1 MKTMR
6 RGVALALLVGL
17 LTACGSPG
25 AARAQ
30 NPDTDPAVTG
40 SSASGS
46 ATAEFPAPD
55 SVLAATLSRA
65 FRTAARRALPAVV
78 FVSVEKEVAA
88 RRMPV
93 PEPFQRFFQMPEGD
107 QPHFR
112 QEGTGSGFIYDAEGY
127 VMTNHHVVANATRVS
142 VRLRDG
148 REFSAEVVGSDPST
162 DVAILKIDPGGDE
175 LPVVEL
181 GSSEGVA
188 VGDWV
193 LALGNPLGLDFTVTA
208 GIVSAKGRQLTARE
222 AALEAFIQTDAA
234 INMGNSGGPLIDLM
248 GRVVGVNTAISGGQ
262 RWVGYGFAV
271 PVSLAQRVAGD
282 LIEYGRVRRPRL
294 GVRVSDVTAV
304 DAEAY
309 RMDEVRGAE
318 INTVEDGGP
327 AEEAGLQIGD
337 VVVAVNGETIEDATD
352 LTTTLAGF
360 RPGDEVTLTVLR
372 DGERREIEAELGE
385 FDTGSG
391 GTATEAA
398 AQEDTP
404 ETRLGF
410 GVQELTPA
418 IARELGFQRSEG
430 VIVSRVAPNSNAAEA
445 GVRRGQ
451 LLLRINDAPVSTV
464 SDVQGALEGIEAGQV
479 VSIRVRDPEIG
490 RTIVNFRAR
499 E

>member
-1 MKTMR
+1 MRTMMT
-6 RGVALALLVGL
+6 RGLALVLAAGL

-25 AARAQ
+25 DAQAQ
-30 NPDTDPAVTG
+30 NPATEQAPAAAELPTD
-40 SSASGS
+40 SA
-46 ATAEFPAPD
+46 APD
-55 SVLAATLSRA
+55 SALAATLSRA
-65 FRTAARRALPAVV
+65 FRTAAERALPAVV

-88 RRMPV
+88 RRMPI
-93 PEPFQRFFQMPEGD
+93 PEPFQRFFQMPEGE

-127 VMTNHHVVANATRVS
+127 VMTNHHVVADASRVS

-148 REFSAEVVGSDPST
+148 REFSADVVGSDPST
-162 DVAILKIDPGGDE
+162 DVAILKIDPDGEE
-175 LPVVEL
+175 LPVARL
-181 GSSEGVA
+181 GNSSRLA

-193 LALGNPLGLDFTVTA
+193 LALGNPFGLDFTVTA

-248 GRVVGVNTAISGGQ
+248 GRVVGINTAISGGQ

-271 PVSLAQRVAGD
+271 PVDLARRVAGD

-294 GVRVSDVTAV
+294 GVRVGDVTAV

-309 RMDEVRGAE
+309 GLDEVRGAE
-318 INTVEDGGP
+318 VVTVEDGGP
-327 AEEAGLQIGD
+327 ADRAGLEIGD
-337 VVVAVNGETIEDATD
+337 VVLAVNDQEIEDATA

-360 RPGDEVTLTVLR
+360 RPGDRVTITVVR
-372 DGERREIEAELGE
+372 DGERRRIEAELGE
-385 FDTGSG
+385 FDTGEEG
-391 GTATEAA
+391 ARTESAPD
-398 AQEDTP
+398 EDAP

-410 GVQELTPA
+410 GVQPLTPQ
-418 IARELGFQRSEG
+418 IARQLEFEETEG
-430 VIVSRVAPNSNAAEA
+430 VIVSQVSSNSNAAQA

-451 LLLRINDAPVSTV
+451 LLLRINDTPVNTV
-464 SDVQGALEGIEAGQV
+464 DDVREALAEIEPGEV
-479 VSIRVRDPEIG
+479 VSLRVRDPELG

-499 E
+499 S